1 MAIQW
6 TETQMDVLDFSTV
19 ADGTLVIP
27 AAEAGVVLAE
37 KDSGWIPHTAV
48 NGFALEAGYGYVLF
62 PSAANYRKFKLTPK
76 G

>member
-6 TETQMDVLDFSTV
+6 TETQMDVLDFATV

-37 KDSGWIPHTAV
+37 KDSGWIPHTAS
-48 NGFALEAGYGYVLF
+48 NAFQMEAGYVLF